1 MKLKDIQNFFIK
13 EGINEDPRGVDV
25 VFNSLKERKIYTETL
40 KDNLFDCEYFT
51 NPYCDSKIIYGDM
64 GIDIKTV
71 MVGIDIESQELLLA
85 KHIIDNGIKIDLVI
99 AHHPEAYAYS
109 SLCSVIKMNIDILNK
124 YGVPINIAEKIVN
137 NNIDKIRT
145 NIFSKNNDRIYDMAK
160 LLNIPFMTA
169 HTVADNHVSSFIK
182 KKIDLLNPI
191 YLKDVIELLNEI
203 PEYKYARK
211 NFQQPFILNGCCDSK
226 CGKIF
231 VDMTG
236 GVEIPES
243 FEKLADAGISTILT
257 MCLSSKSIENAKKYC
272 LNVIFA
278 GHISSDTLGLNLLFD
293 KLELSFEENLK
304 FIECSGFRRFKREN
318 DTR

>member
-1 MKLKDIQNFFIK
+1 MKLKDIQNFFIE
-13 EGINEDPRGVDV
+13 EGINEDPRGHDV
-25 VFNSLKERKIYTETL
+25 VFNSLKARKIYIETL
-40 KDNLFDCEYFT
+40 KDNLFDYEYFT
-51 NPYCDSKIIYGDM
+51 NPYCDSKIIYGDPN
-64 GIDIKTV
+64 IDIKTV
-71 MVGIDIESQELLLA
+71 MVGIDIESEELLLA
-85 KHIIDNGIKIDLVI
+85 KHIINSGIKIDLVI

-109 SLCSVIKMNIDILNK
+109 SLYSVVKMNVDILSK
-124 YGVPINIAEKIVN
+124 YGVPINISEKIVN
-137 NNIDKIRT
+137 DNVNKIKT
-145 NIFSKNNDRIYDMAK
+145 DIFSKNNDRVYDIAK

-182 KKIDLLNPI
+182 KKIDLLNPV
-191 YLKDVIELLNEI
+191 YLKDIIEILNKI
-203 PEYKYARK
+203 PEYKYAKK

-243 FEKLADAGISTILT
+243 IEKLANVGVSTIVT

-304 FIECSGFRRFKREN
+304 FIECSGFRRFTRKN